1 VAARGAR
8 AAADEDALSV
18 TPRPFQDA
26 DTGWYDAVSGRRGD
40 DILMLDSSI
49 FRDQMT
55 VRRLRLAAGLIMLC
69 YLALHLSM
77 HALGN
82 VSFEAM
88 QWGTRIHDFVWHSTP
103 GTVAL
108 YGAFAIHFTLA
119 LYALYARRSF
129 RMGTGELVRLLLGF
143 SILPLLLHH
152 FAAGRYVYSAF
163 DVTRRYDVVLTVYF
177 SFVPFWGWRQIIV
190 LLIAWTH
197 GCLGVH
203 YWLCARSNY
212 HKFAPVLLTSATLLP
227 VLALLG
233 IWQGTHQ
240 VFAQWQLHP
249 EWLQIAVREGHVRDP
264 SVNGPSWNL
273 EVQLYWIYVVLL
285 ALVFVARAA
294 RWLIER
300 RRGLISIAYPGGR
313 AVRVPIGCSVLD
325 ASRQAG
331 ISHAAICGGRGRC
344 TTCRIRVLR
353 GVDKLPRAAASEQA
367 ALGRLLAGPSVRLAC
382 QLHPDSDIAV
392 LPLLPPDIGASE
404 SHRRDYSE
412 ASDIER
418 FVAIMF
424 VDIRRS
430 TALVEKRLPY
440 DVVFLLNH
448 FFDAVGGAVVDT
460 GGMPNQFVGDGM
472 MAIFGIHAGPREACS
487 QALVAAQLMHSR
499 LADLNRTLADE
510 LPEPIAIGVGLHA
523 GNVILGELGYR
534 DRFLLTAIG
543 DSVHVAARL
552 QDLTKDYGCQLVVSD
567 IVATTAGVEMNGFPV
582 REVSV
587 RGRAEPLA
595 VRIVGAMN
603 ELVA

>member
-1 VAARGAR
+1 M
-8 AAADEDALSV
+8 
-18 TPRPFQDA
+18 
-26 DTGWYDAVSGRRGD
+26 
-40 DILMLDSSI
+40 IDSSI

-55 VRRLRLAAGLIMLC
+55 IRRLRLAAGLIMLS
-69 YLALHLSM
+69 YLTLHLSM

-82 VSFEAM
+82 ASFEAM
-88 QWGTRIHDFVWHSTP
+88 QWGTRIHEFIWHSVL
-103 GTVAL
+103 GTIVL
-108 YGAFAIHFTLA
+108 YGAFATHFSLA
-119 LYALYARRSF
+119 FYALYARRSF
-129 RMGTGELVRLLLGF
+129 RIGAGELVRLVLGF

-177 SFVPFWGWRQIIV
+177 SFVPFWGWRQVTV
-190 LLIAWTH
+190 LLVAWTH

-203 YWLCARSNY
+203 YWLRARSNY

-233 IWQGTHQ
+233 IWHGTRQ
-240 VFAQWQLHP
+240 VLEQWQLHP
-249 EWLQIAVREGHVRDP
+249 DWLQMTVRDGHVRDP
-264 SVNGPSWNL
+264 SVNGPSWDL

-285 ALVFVARAA
+285 ALVFVAWAA
-294 RWLIER
+294 RWLVER
-300 RRGLISIAYPGGR
+300 RRGLINIAYPGGR
-313 AVRVPIGCSVLD
+313 VVRVPVGYAVLD
-325 ASRQAG
+325 ASRRAS
-331 ISHAAICGGRGRC
+331 IPHAAICGGRGRC

-353 GVDKLPRAAASEQA
+353 GVDALPPPSASEQA
-367 ALGRLLAGPSVRLAC
+367 LLDRLHAGPSVRLAC
-382 QLHPDSDIAV
+382 QLHPCSDTAV

-404 SHRRDYSE
+404 TRRRDYSE
-412 ASDIER
+412 APESER

-430 TALVEKRLPY
+430 TALVEQRLPY

-448 FFDAVGGAVVDT
+448 FFDAVAGAVVDT

-472 MAIFGIHAGPREACS
+472 MAIFGIHTGPREACS
-487 QALVAAQLMHSR
+487 QALVAAQLIHSR
-499 LADLNRTLADE
+499 LADMNRTLADE
-510 LPEPIAIGVGLHA
+510 LPEPIEIGVGLHA

-552 QDLTKDYGCQLVVSD
+552 QELTKDYGCQLVVSD
-567 IVATTAGVEMNGFPV
+567 IVAATAGVEMSGFPV
-582 REVSV
+582 HKVNI
-587 RGRAEPLA
+587 RGRGGPLA
-595 VRIVGAMN
+595 VRIIGAMN

>member
-1 VAARGAR
+1 M
-8 AAADEDALSV
+8 
-18 TPRPFQDA
+18 
-26 DTGWYDAVSGRRGD
+26 
-40 DILMLDSSI
+40 IDSSI

-55 VRRLRLAAGLIMLC
+55 IRRLRLAAGLIMLS
-69 YLALHLSM
+69 YLTLHLSM

-82 VSFEAM
+82 ASFEAM
-88 QWGTRIHDFVWHSTP
+88 QWGTRIHEFIWHSVL
-103 GTVAL
+103 GTIVL
-108 YGAFAIHFTLA
+108 YGAFATHFSLA
-119 LYALYARRSF
+119 FYALYARRSF
-129 RMGTGELVRLLLGF
+129 RIGAGELVRLVLGF

-177 SFVPFWGWRQIIV
+177 SFVPFWGWRQVIV
-190 LLIAWTH
+190 LLVAWTH

-203 YWLCARSNY
+203 YWLRARSNY

-233 IWQGTHQ
+233 IWHGTRQ
-240 VFAQWQLHP
+240 VLEQWQLHP
-249 EWLQIAVREGHVRDP
+249 DWLQMTARDGHVRDP
-264 SVNGPSWNL
+264 SVNGPSWDL

-285 ALVFVARAA
+285 ALVFVAWAA
-294 RWLIER
+294 RWLVER
-300 RRGLISIAYPGGR
+300 RRGLINIAYPGGR
-313 AVRVPIGCSVLD
+313 VVRVPVGYAVLD
-325 ASRQAG
+325 ASRRAS
-331 ISHAAICGGRGRC
+331 IPHAAICGGRGRC

-353 GVDKLPRAAASEQA
+353 GVDALPPPSASEQA
-367 ALGRLLAGPSVRLAC
+367 LLDRLHAGPSVRLAC
-382 QLHPDSDIAV
+382 QLHPCSDTAV

-404 SHRRDYSE
+404 TRRRDYSE
-412 ASDIER
+412 APESER

-430 TALVEKRLPY
+430 TALVEQRLPY

-448 FFDAVGGAVVDT
+448 FFDAVAGAVVDT

-472 MAIFGIHAGPREACS
+472 MAIFGIHTGPREACS
-487 QALVAAQLMHSR
+487 QALVAAQLIHNR
-499 LADLNRTLADE
+499 LADMNRTLADE
-510 LPEPIAIGVGLHA
+510 LPEPIEIGVGLHA

-552 QDLTKDYGCQLVVSD
+552 QELTKDYGCQLVVSD
-567 IVATTAGVEMNGFPV
+567 IVAATAGVEMSGFPV
-582 REVSV
+582 HKVNI
-587 RGRAEPLA
+587 RGRGEPLA
-595 VRIVGAMN
+595 VRIIGAMN

>member
-1 VAARGAR
+1 M
-8 AAADEDALSV
+8 
-18 TPRPFQDA
+18 
-26 DTGWYDAVSGRRGD
+26 
-40 DILMLDSSI
+40 IDSSI

-55 VRRLRLAAGLIMLC
+55 IRRLRLAAGLIMLS
-69 YLALHLSM
+69 YLTLHLSM

-82 VSFEAM
+82 VSFDAM
-88 QWGTRIHDFVWHSTP
+88 QWGTRIHDFVWHSVP
-103 GTVAL
+103 GTIVL
-108 YGAFAIHFTLA
+108 YGAFAIHFSLA

-129 RMGTGELVRLLLGF
+129 RMGAGELVRLVLGF

-177 SFVPFWGWRQIIV
+177 SFVPFWGWRQVTV
-190 LLIAWTH
+190 LVIAWTH

-203 YWLCARSNY
+203 YWLRARSTY
-212 HKFAPVLLTSATLLP
+212 HKFAPIFLTFAVLLP

-233 IWQGTHQ
+233 IWQGTRQ
-240 VFAQWQLHP
+240 ILAQWQLHP
-249 EWLQIAVREGHVRDP
+249 EWLQMAVHDGHVRDP

-285 ALVFVARAA
+285 ALVFIAWTA
-294 RWLIER
+294 RWLVER
-300 RRGLISIAYPGGR
+300 RRGLINIAYPGGR
-313 AVRVPIGCSVLD
+313 IVRVPVGYAVLD
-325 ASRQAG
+325 ASRRAS
-331 ISHAAICGGRGRC
+331 IPHAAICGGRGRC

-353 GVDKLPRAAASEQA
+353 GVDGLPPPSASEH
-367 ALGRLLAGPSVRLAC
+367 ALLDRLHAGPSVRLAC
-382 QLHPDSDIAV
+382 QLRPRSDTAV
-392 LPLLPPDIGASE
+392 LPLLPPDIAAGE
-404 SHRRDYSE
+404 TRRRDYSE
-412 ASDIER
+412 SSDIER
-418 FVAIMF
+418 FVAIVF

-448 FFDAVGGAVVDT
+448 FFDAVAGAVVDT

-487 QALVAAQLMHSR
+487 QALVAAQLIHRR
-499 LADLNRTLADE
+499 LADMNRTLADE
-510 LPEPIAIGVGLHA
+510 LPEPITIGVGLHA

-552 QDLTKDYGCQLVVSD
+552 QELTKDYGCQLVVSD
-567 IVATTAGVEMNGFPV
+567 IVAATADVEMSAFPV
-582 REVSV
+582 REVNV
-587 RGRAEPLA
+587 RGRGEPLA
-595 VRIVGAMN
+595 ARIVGAMN

>member
-1 VAARGAR
+1 M
-8 AAADEDALSV
+8 
-18 TPRPFQDA
+18 
-26 DTGWYDAVSGRRGD
+26 
-40 DILMLDSSI
+40 IDSNI

-55 VRRLRLAAGLIMLC
+55 IRRLRLAAGLIMLS
-69 YLALHLSM
+69 YLTLHLSM

-88 QWGTRIHDFVWHSTP
+88 QWGTRIHDFVWHSAP
-103 GTVAL
+103 GTIVL

-119 LYALYARRSF
+119 FYALYARRSF
-129 RMGTGELVRLLLGF
+129 RMDAGELVRLVLGF

-177 SFVPFWGWRQIIV
+177 SFVPFWGWRQV
-190 LLIAWTH
+190 TALLVAWTH

-203 YWLCARSNY
+203 YWLRARSRY
-212 HKFAPVLLTSATLLP
+212 HKFAPILLTSATLLP

-233 IWQGTHQ
+233 IWQGSRQ
-240 VFAQWQLHP
+240 VLAQWQLHP
-249 EWLQIAVREGHVRDP
+249 EWLQMTVRDGHVRDP

-285 ALVFVARAA
+285 ALVFVAWAA
-294 RWLIER
+294 RWLVER
-300 RRGLISIAYPGGR
+300 RRGLINIAYPGGR
-313 AVRVPIGCSVLD
+313 VVRVPVGYAVLD
-325 ASRQAG
+325 ASRHAG
-331 ISHAAICGGRGRC
+331 IPHAAICGGRGRC

-353 GVDKLPRAAASEQA
+353 GVDTLPPPSASEQA
-367 ALGRLLAGPSVRLAC
+367 LLDRLHAGPSVRLAC
-382 QLHPDSDIAV
+382 QLRPRSDTAV
-392 LPLLPPDIGASE
+392 LPLLPPGVGASDT
-404 SHRRDYSE
+404 RLRDDSE

-424 VDIRRS
+424 VDMRKS

-448 FFDAVGGAVVDT
+448 FFDAVVGAVVNT
-460 GGMPNQFVGDGM
+460 GGMPNQFFGDGM
-472 MAIFGIHAGPREACS
+472 MAIFGIQAGPREACS
-487 QALVAAQLMHSR
+487 QALVAAQLIHSR
-499 LADLNRTLADE
+499 LADMNRTLADE

-534 DRFLLTAIG
+534 DHFVLTAIG

-552 QDLTKDYGCQLVVSD
+552 QELTKDYGCQLVVSD
-567 IVATTAGVEMNGFPV
+567 IVAATAGVEMSGFPV
-582 REVSV
+582 REVNV

>member
-1 VAARGAR
+1 
-8 AAADEDALSV
+8 
-18 TPRPFQDA
+18 
-26 DTGWYDAVSGRRGD
+26 
-40 DILMLDSSI
+40 
-49 FRDQMT
+49 
-55 VRRLRLAAGLIMLC
+55 
-69 YLALHLSM
+69 M

-88 QWGTRIHDFVWHSTP
+88 QWGTRIHDFIWHSVP
-103 GTVAL
+103 GTIVL
-108 YGAFAIHFTLA
+108 YCAFAIHFTLA

-129 RMGTGELVRLLLGF
+129 RIGAGELVRLVLGF

-152 FAAGRYVYSAF
+152 FTAGRYVYSAF
-163 DVTRRYDVVLTVYF
+163 DVTRRYDVVLTAYF
-177 SFVPFWGWRQIIV
+177 LFVPFWGWRQVTV
-190 LLIAWTH
+190 LLVAWTH

-203 YWLCARSNY
+203 YWLRAQSNY
-212 HKFAPVLLTSATLLP
+212 HKFAPLLLTSATLLP

-233 IWQGTHQ
+233 IWQGTRQ
-240 VFAQWQLHP
+240 VLAQWQLHP
-249 EWLQIAVREGHVRDP
+249 ELLQMTVREGHMRDP
-264 SVNGPSWNL
+264 TVGAASWDL

-285 ALVFVARAA
+285 ALVFVAWAA
-294 RWLIER
+294 RWLVER
-300 RRGLISIAYPGGR
+300 RRGLINIAYPGGR
-313 AVRVPIGCSVLD
+313 VARVPVGYAVLD
-325 ASRQAG
+325 ASRRAG
-331 ISHAAICGGRGRC
+331 IPHAAICGGRGRC

-353 GVDKLPRAAASEQA
+353 GVDTLPPPSASEH
-367 ALGRLLAGPSVRLAC
+367 ALLDRLHAGPSVRLGC
-382 QLHPDSDIAV
+382 QLRPRSDTAV

-404 SHRRDYSE
+404 TRRRDYFE

-448 FFDAVGGAVVDT
+448 FFDAVAGAVVDT
-460 GGMPNQFVGDGM
+460 GGTPNQFVGDGM
-472 MAIFGIHAGPREACS
+472 MAIFGIHAGPHEACS
-487 QALVAAQLMHSR
+487 QALVAAQLIHSR
-499 LADLNRTLADE
+499 LADMNRTLADE

-552 QDLTKDYGCQLVVSD
+552 QELTKDYGCQLVVSD
-567 IVATTAGVEMNGFPV
+567 IVAATAGVKMSGFPV
-582 REVSV
+582 REVTV
-587 RGRAEPLA
+587 RGRVEPLA

-603 ELVA
+603 QLVA

>member
-1 VAARGAR
+1 
-8 AAADEDALSV
+8 
-18 TPRPFQDA
+18 
-26 DTGWYDAVSGRRGD
+26 
-40 DILMLDSSI
+40 
-49 FRDQMT
+49 MT
-55 VRRLRLAAGLIMLC
+55 IRRLRLAAGLIMLS
-69 YLALHLSM
+69 YLTLHLSM

-88 QWGTRIHDFVWHSTP
+88 QWGTRIHDFIWHSVP
-103 GTVAL
+103 GTIVL

-129 RMGTGELVRLLLGF
+129 RMSAGELVRLVLGF

-177 SFVPFWGWRQIIV
+177 SFVPFWGWRQVTV

-203 YWLCARSNY
+203 YWLRARSNY
-212 HKFAPVLLTSATLLP
+212 HKFAPVMLTLATLLP

-233 IWQGTHQ
+233 LWQGTRQ
-240 VFAQWQLHP
+240 VLAQWHLHP
-249 EWLQIAVREGHVRDP
+249 EWLQMAVRDGHVRDP
-264 SVNGPSWNL
+264 GVNGPSWNL
-273 EVQLYWIYVVLL
+273 EVQLYWTYVVLL
-285 ALVFVARAA
+285 TLVLIARPL
-294 RWLIER
+294 RWLVER
-300 RRGLISIAYPGGR
+300 RHGLIKIVYPGGR
-313 AVRVPIGCSVLD
+313 VVRVPVGYAVLD
-325 ASRQAG
+325 ASRSAS
-331 ISHAAICGGRGRC
+331 IPHAAICGGRGRC

-353 GVDKLPRAAASEQA
+353 GVDRLPPPSASEQA
-367 ALGRLLAGPSVRLAC
+367 LLDRLHAGPSVRLAC
-382 QLHPDSDIAV
+382 QLRPHIDTAV

-404 SHRRDYSE
+404 TRRRDYSE

-430 TALVEKRLPY
+430 TALVEQRLPY

-448 FFDAVGGAVVDT
+448 FFDAVAGAVVDT
-460 GGMPNQFVGDGM
+460 GGMPNQFIGDGM
-472 MAIFGIHAGPREACS
+472 MAIFGMYAGPREACS
-487 QALVAAQLMHSR
+487 QALVAAQLIHGR
-499 LADLNRTLADE
+499 LADMNRTLADE

-552 QDLTKDYGCQLVVSD
+552 QELTKDYGCQLVVSD
-567 IVATTAGVEMNGFPV
+567 AVTATAGVEMSGFPV
-582 REVSV
+582 REVNV
-587 RGRAEPLA
+587 RGRKEPLA

>member
-1 VAARGAR
+1 M
-8 AAADEDALSV
+8 
-18 TPRPFQDA
+18 
-26 DTGWYDAVSGRRGD
+26 
-40 DILMLDSSI
+40 IDSNI

-55 VRRLRLAAGLIMLC
+55 IRRLRLAAGLIMLS
-69 YLALHLSM
+69 YLTLHLSM

-88 QWGTRIHDFVWHSTP
+88 QWGTRIHDFVWHSAP
-103 GTVAL
+103 GTIVL

-119 LYALYARRSF
+119 FYALYARRSF
-129 RMGTGELVRLLLGF
+129 RMDAGALVRLVLGF

-163 DVTRRYDVVLTVYF
+163 DVTRRYDAVLTVYF
-177 SFVPFWGWRQIIV
+177 SFVPFWGWRQV
-190 LLIAWTH
+190 TALLVAWTH

-203 YWLCARSNY
+203 YWLRARSRY
-212 HKFAPVLLTSATLLP
+212 HKFAPILLTSATLLP

-233 IWQGTHQ
+233 IWQGSRQ
-240 VFAQWQLHP
+240 VLAQWQLHP
-249 EWLQIAVREGHVRDP
+249 EWLQMTVRDGHVRDP

-285 ALVFVARAA
+285 ALVFVAWAA
-294 RWLIER
+294 RWLVER
-300 RRGLISIAYPGGR
+300 RRGLINIAYPGGR
-313 AVRVPIGCSVLD
+313 VVRVPVGYAVLD
-325 ASRQAG
+325 ASRHAG
-331 ISHAAICGGRGRC
+331 IPHAAICGGRGRC

-353 GVDKLPRAAASEQA
+353 GVDTLPPPSASEQA
-367 ALGRLLAGPSVRLAC
+367 LLDRLHAGPSVRLAC
-382 QLHPDSDIAV
+382 QLRPRSDTAV
-392 LPLLPPDIGASE
+392 LPLLPPGAGASDT
-404 SHRRDYSE
+404 RLRDDSE

-424 VDIRRS
+424 VDMRKS

-448 FFDAVGGAVVDT
+448 FFDAVVGAVVNT
-460 GGMPNQFVGDGM
+460 GGMPNQFFGDGM
-472 MAIFGIHAGPREACS
+472 MAIFGIQAGPREACS
-487 QALVAAQLMHSR
+487 QALVAAQLIHSR
-499 LADLNRTLADE
+499 LADMNRTLADE

-534 DRFLLTAIG
+534 DRFVLTAIG

-552 QDLTKDYGCQLVVSD
+552 QELTKDYGCQLVVSD
-567 IVATTAGVEMNGFPV
+567 IVAATAGVEMSGFPV
-582 REVSV
+582 REVNV

>member
-1 VAARGAR
+1 M
-8 AAADEDALSV
+8 
-18 TPRPFQDA
+18 
-26 DTGWYDAVSGRRGD
+26 
-40 DILMLDSSI
+40 IDSKI

-55 VRRLRLAAGLIMLC
+55 IRRFRLAAGLIMLS
-69 YLALHLSM
+69 YLTLHLSM

-88 QWGTRIHDFVWHSTP
+88 QWGTRIHDFVWHSVL
-103 GTVAL
+103 GTIVL

-119 LYALYARRSF
+119 FYALYARRSF
-129 RMGTGELVRLLLGF
+129 RMGAGELVRLVLGF

-177 SFVPFWGWRQIIV
+177 SFVPFWGWRQVTV

-203 YWLCARSNY
+203 YWLRARSNY
-212 HKFAPVLLTSATLLP
+212 HKFAPVLLTLATLLP

-233 IWQGTHQ
+233 LWQGTRQ
-240 VFAQWQLHP
+240 VLAQWQLHP
-249 EWLQIAVREGHVRDP
+249 EWLQMTVRDGHIRDP
-264 SVNGPSWNL
+264 GVNGPSWNL
-273 EVQLYWIYVVLL
+273 EVQLYWTYVVLL
-285 ALVFVARAA
+285 ALVFTARAV
-294 RWLIER
+294 RWLVER
-300 RRGLISIAYPGGR
+300 RHGLINIAYPGGR
-313 AVRVPIGCSVLD
+313 VVRVPVGYTVLD
-325 ASRQAG
+325 ASRSAS
-331 ISHAAICGGRGRC
+331 IPHAAICGGRGRC

-353 GVDKLPRAAASEQA
+353 GVDRLPPPNASEQA
-367 ALGRLLAGPSVRLAC
+367 VLDRLRAGPSVRLAC
-382 QLHPDSDIAV
+382 QLRPRVDTAV
-392 LPLLPPDIGASE
+392 LPLLPPDIGVSE
-404 SHRRDYSE
+404 TRRRDYSG

-448 FFDAVGGAVVDT
+448 FFDAVAGAVVDT

-487 QALVAAQLMHSR
+487 QALVAAQLIHSR
-499 LADLNRTLADE
+499 LADMNRTLADE

-552 QDLTKDYGCQLVVSD
+552 QELTKDYGCQLVVSD
-567 IVATTAGVEMNGFPV
+567 KVAATAGVELSGFPA
-582 REVSV
+582 REVNV
-587 RGRAEPLA
+587 RGRAEPVA
-595 VRIVGAMN
+595 VRIVGAIN

>member
-1 VAARGAR
+1 MIG
-8 AAADEDALSV
+8 SN
-18 TPRPFQDA
+18 
-26 DTGWYDAVSGRRGD
+26 
-40 DILMLDSSI
+40 II
-49 FRDQMT
+49 RDQMT
-55 VRRLRLAAGLIMLC
+55 IRRLRLAAGLIMFS
-69 YLALHLSM
+69 YLTLHLSM

-88 QWGTRIHDFVWHSTP
+88 QWGTRIHDFVWHSVP
-103 GTVAL
+103 GTVVL

-129 RMGTGELVRLLLGF
+129 RLGAGELVRLVLGF

-163 DVTRRYDVVLTVYF
+163 NVTRRYDAVLTVYF
-177 SFVPFWGWRQIIV
+177 SFVSFWGWRQVTV
-190 LLIAWTH
+190 LLVAWTH

-203 YWLCARSNY
+203 YWLRARSAY
-212 HKFAPVLLTSATLLP
+212 HKFAPVLLTFATLLP

-233 IWQGTHQ
+233 IWQGTRQ
-240 VFAQWQLHP
+240 VLAQWQLHP
-249 EWLQIAVREGHVRDP
+249 EWLQLTERDGHLLDP

-294 RWLIER
+294 RWLVER
-300 RRGLISIAYPGGR
+300 RRGQINIAYPGGR
-313 AVRVPIGCSVLD
+313 VVRVPVGYAVLD
-325 ASRQAG
+325 ASRHAK
-331 ISHAAICGGRGRC
+331 IPHAAICGGRGRC
-344 TTCRIRVLR
+344 TTCRVRVLR
-353 GVDKLPRAAASEQA
+353 GVDSLSPPSASEQA
-367 ALGRLLAGPSVRLAC
+367 LLDRLHAGPSVRLAC
-382 QLHPDSDIAV
+382 QLRPRSDIAV
-392 LPLLPPDIGASE
+392 LPLLPPEIGATDTP
-404 SHRRDYSE
+404 RRYDRE

-424 VDIRRS
+424 VDIRKS

-448 FFDAVGGAVVDT
+448 FFDAVAGAVVIT
-460 GGMPNQFVGDGM
+460 GGMPNQFLGDGM
-472 MAIFGIHAGPREACS
+472 MAIFGIQAGPREACS
-487 QALVAAQLMHSR
+487 QALVAAQLIHSR

-534 DRFLLTAIG
+534 DRFVLTAIG

-552 QDLTKDYGCQLVVSD
+552 QELTKDYGCQLVVSD
-567 IVATTAGVEMNGFPV
+567 IVAATAGVEMSGFPV
-582 REVSV
+582 REVNV
-587 RGRAEPLA
+587 RGRAEQLA
-595 VRIVGAMN
+595 VRIVSAIN

>member
-1 VAARGAR
+1 MSR
-8 AAADEDALSV
+8 
-18 TPRPFQDA
+18 
-26 DTGWYDAVSGRRGD
+26 
-40 DILMLDSSI
+40 
-49 FRDQMT
+49 FRQKC
-55 VRRLRLAAGLIMLC
+55 RLRLDNHREAEHVPPRRT
-69 YLALHLSM
+69 ALTVHLSM

-88 QWGTRIHDFVWHSTP
+88 QWGTRIHDFIWHSVP
-103 GTVAL
+103 GTIVL
-108 YGAFAIHFTLA
+108 YGAFAVHFTLA
-119 LYALYARRSF
+119 IYALYARRSF
-129 RMGTGELVRLLLGF
+129 HIGTGELVRLVLGF

-152 FAAGRYVYSAF
+152 FTAGRYVYSAF
-163 DVTRRYDVVLTVYF
+163 DVTRRYDVVLTAYF
-177 SFVPFWGWRQIIV
+177 LFVPFWGWRQVTV
-190 LLIAWTH
+190 LLVAWTH

-203 YWLCARSNY
+203 YWLRAQSNY
-212 HKFAPVLLTSATLLP
+212 HKFAPLLLTSATLLP

-233 IWQGTHQ
+233 IWQGTRQ
-240 VFAQWQLHP
+240 VLAQWQLHP
-249 EWLQIAVREGHVRDP
+249 ELLQMTVREGHMRDP
-264 SVNGPSWNL
+264 SVGGASWDL

-285 ALVFVARAA
+285 ALVFVAWAA
-294 RWLIER
+294 RWLVER
-300 RRGLISIAYPGGR
+300 RRGLINIAYPGGSV
-313 AVRVPIGCSVLD
+313 ARVPVGYAVLD
-325 ASRQAG
+325 ASRRAG
-331 ISHAAICGGRGRC
+331 IPHAAICGGRGRC

-353 GVDKLPRAAASEQA
+353 GVDTLPPPSASEQA
-367 ALGRLLAGPSVRLAC
+367 LLDRLHAGPSVRLGC
-382 QLHPDSDIAV
+382 QLRPRSDTAV

-404 SHRRDYSE
+404 TRRRDYSE

-448 FFDAVGGAVVDT
+448 FFDAVAGAVVDT
-460 GGMPNQFVGDGM
+460 GGTPNQFVGDGM

-487 QALVAAQLMHSR
+487 QALVAAQLIHSR
-499 LADLNRTLADE
+499 LADMNRSLADE

-552 QDLTKDYGCQLVVSD
+552 QELTKDYGCQLVVSD
-567 IVATTAGVEMNGFPV
+567 IVAATAGVEMSGFPV
-582 REVSV
+582 REVTV
-587 RGRAEPLA
+587 RGRVEPLA

-603 ELVA
+603 QLVA